1 MIEVKSS
8 LNGEAPKIELQEN
21 KAYVVDFSKLNSV
34 QDLMIVLSGLGIT
47 FPWDHPLIEHLKPF
61 LNTETPIDM
70 IPQPKK
76 AEFIPLSKP
85 LNAGSDDY
93 IASVEDRIFGDK

>member
-1 MIEVKSS
+1 MIELQST
-8 LNGEAPKIELQEN
+8 LDGTPPKIELQEN

-70 IPQPKK
+70 IPKQQ
-76 AEFIPLSKP
+76 
-85 LNAGSDDY
+85 
-93 IASVEDRIFGDK
+93 SVEERIFKGE